1 MTGRTRIASCL
12 LLLGAFVVLESC
24 TSVDMV
30 VQHLLYTE
38 NHWLITQAMHN
49 TGLALWFYQGPK
61 ACIAIFGVLCLS
73 GVARRSPA
81 RPYFRYSYWSGTAE
95 TALAG
100 EPSIRWRL
108 MARYTTVPCSLS

>member
-73 GVARRSPA
+73 GVGAALS
-81 RPYFRYSYWSGTAE
+81 RPTLFSLQLLERHCRN
-95 TALAG
+95 
-100 EPSIRWRL
+100 SIGR
-108 MARYTTVPCSLS
+108 